1 MSHYHLLLHDHDH
14 LLLQDF
20 HKSHNRRLH
29 HVFVI
34 IIRIT
39 AFYAWL
45 DQCANHGL
53 SITQILFQTLRKSWW
68 KFANANSASQWP
80 DHHHLTGALGVAHI
94 EFHFK
99 IIVTR
104 VNVRKSKFQ
113 MWSKSSSSHFAN
125 IWKSK
130 LQTFEKSK
138 LQTGSLSFF
147 PSFSHA
153 RLALRAVMLCLQ
165 MMMNTIRS
173 SSWY

>member
-68 KFANANSASQWP
+68 KLANANSASQWP
-80 DHHHLTGALGVAHI
+80 DHHHLTGTLGVAHI

-99 IIVTR
+99 IIATR
-104 VNVRKSKFQ
+104 VNVPKIKFQ

-125 IWKSK
+125 IW
-130 LQTFEKSK
+130 KSK